1 MGLIKWIFIIA
12 VILVVG
18 VVILGSLDNEGNDNN
33 PLPNNG
39 NGNNGNTTPT
49 PSGVNWEEVRANS
62 IAKVSSDFKEP
73 KYIPISSEGWEDSE
87 YISQDGNTLYFIYI
101 NLDLLELPKVVFVGP
116 NRDPQGSCKNGVSCG
131 YVSAKSQRGDT
142 FYSTKLGDNSWSTPK
157 PHPLTLDEPVHG
169 IVFVNDN
176 KAYFHKEGAQPDTT
190 NIYYSEKI
198 NGGWSEHKEVTV
210 VNSKY
215 REDDV
220 YVNPSDDKMLFWS
233 TRPDSFGKKNIY
245 YSEKI
250 NGEWQAPVLM
260 PEPINSN
267 EDDMH
272 PFLFDKTLNSN
283 RDSPILSESNTL
295 YFSSGRTDGKLRIYR
310 STLLSGGIST
320 GTWSQPEII
329 IESNFAVGEPTLP
342 TDGSRLYFLQ
352 IFNSGTGKYTADLMY
367 VEKK

>member
-1 MGLIKWIFIIA
+1 MGLIKWILIIG

-18 VVILGSLDNEGNDNN
+18 VVILGSLDNNN
-33 PLPNNG
+33 PLPVNN
-39 NGNNGNTTPT
+39 NNNNVNNTPT
-49 PSGVNWEEVRANS
+49 PNGVNWEEVRASS

-87 YISQDGNTLYFIYI
+87 YISQDGNTLYFIYL
-101 NLDLLELPKVVFVGP
+101 NLDLLELPKAVFVGP
-116 NRDPQGSCKNGVSCG
+116 DRDKEGSCEDGDHCG
-131 YVSAKSQRGDT
+131 KFPRADT
-142 FYSTKLGDNSWSTPK
+142 FYSTKIGDNSWSTPK
-157 PHPLTLDEPVHG
+157 PHPLTLEEPVHG

-176 KAYFHKEGAQPDTT
+176 KAYFHIGEGGSQETQIA
-190 NIYYSEKI
+190 YSEKV
-198 NGGWSEHKEVTV
+198 NGEWSEHKEISA
-210 VNSKY
+210 VNSRY